1 MWAAFLALPLFTL
14 LQEVKWFGLRTFMIT
29 DVKICLRMSLTSL
42 TLFICEKAW
51 GNHSEINLGHC
62 VTKSRQVEHTYL
74 SGGLL
79 P

>member
-1 MWAAFLALPLFTL
+1 
-14 LQEVKWFGLRTFMIT
+14 MIT
-29 DVKICLRMSLTSL
+29 DVKICLRMSLASV

-62 VTKSRQVEHTYL
+62 VTKSRQVEHTYP

-79 P
+79 A